1 MKRIAITVATALIFA
16 AAPAHADP
24 DGTSGDE
31 HVVQSDACYVTG
43 SGCVGDAIVGS
54 STNLKGET
62 DPDRMQGTMDDDGTQ
77 GDWTDSVHGEWTGAV
92 QGEIRWQ
99 PPFYPQTT
107 AH

>member
-16 AAPAHADP
+16 APAHADP
-24 DGTSGDE
+24 DGTSGDS
-31 HVVQSDACYVTG
+31 HQIRSDACYTVIR
-43 SGCVGDAIVGS
+43 GCADESIGS
-54 STNLKGET
+54 SSSLRGET

-77 GDWTDSVHGEWTGAV
+77 GDWTDSVQGRWTGGV

-107 AH
+107 AHY